1 MLQSFLI
8 ATRLFLLA
16 SVLVLFHAHSLGQEG
31 HSVHLQ
37 DFDGFNNEQYAEYL
51 AKDGWPVNQLN
62 TGSDARYLSEQEKN
76 MVLAMNL
83 IRYDPPKYSRLYV
96 YPRLQYFDG
105 TLFRF
110 PDRTP
115 TRTKEGIEAVRE
127 LYLELLDTSPMPV
140 FHPSPGMSKAS
151 KGHARYMKRTG
162 DMSHEGQGGM
172 SERVSKYGEWV
183 GGIAENLHW
192 GTSNAHEAIMSL
204 MIDDSVKNRGHRK
217 NMLNPSYT
225 KVGVGIEEHP
235 RYRVSYVINYAND
248 YIDK

>member
-1 MLQSFLI
+1 MVQGFFLKVGQI
-8 ATRLFLLA
+8 QFLL
-16 SVLVLFHAHSLGQEG
+16 VLVFFFNNACAQEE

-37 DFDGFNNEQYAEYL
+37 DFDGFNNQQYSEYI
-51 AKDGWPVNQLN
+51 AKDGWPVDQLN
-62 TGSDARYLSEQEKN
+62 TAKGADYLSEDEKN

-83 IRYDPPKYSRLYV
+83 IRYDPPKYSKLYV

-110 PDRTP
+110 PGRTP

-127 LYLELLDTSPMPV
+127 LYMELLDTSPMPL
-140 FHPSPGMSKAS
+140 FHPSPGMSRAS
-151 KGHARYMKRTG
+151 KDHARYMKRTG

-172 SERVSKYGEWV
+172 SARVSKYGQWQ
-183 GGIAENLHW
+183 GGMAENLHW

-235 RYRVSYVINYAND
+235 RYRISYVINYAND
-248 YIDK
+248 YIEK